1 MKLLVVDD
9 HPIVRDGLAALL
21 GRLGPDTVVL
31 QVGDAV
37 RALAMAVEHAD
48 LDIVILDIAMPGMDG
63 LHALSEFG
71 RVRPE
76 LPVIVISASED
87 ARDAREAL
95 AKGALGYVPKSA
107 SQHTLLSAI
116 RLVLDGDLYVPPLIL
131 GEPPL
136 SPALDAWSAA
146 VPAGSALTRRQIEV
160 LKQLSQ
166 GKSNKS
172 IALELGLSEK
182 TVKAHVTAIFKALNV
197 ANRTQAAAAAREAG
211 LILTGDA
218 SPPSAARLSADF
230 VRLAMAARSLPL
242 GTGLWSSR
250 RPLALASASRPGAV
264 SPVMSTAGIASLY
277 PDRSR
282 SITATPVSSPRR
294 R

>member
-21 GRLGPDTVVL
+21 GQLGADTVVL
-31 QVGDAV
+31 QVGDAA
-37 RALAMAVEHAD
+37 RALAIAVEHAD

-63 LHALSEFG
+63 LRALGEFG

-87 ARDAREAL
+87 ARDARAAL

-131 GEPPL
+131 GETPLTRETGPPG
-136 SPALDAWSAA
+136 AA
-146 VPAGSALTRRQIEV
+146 ASTGSALTTRQIEV

-166 GKSNKS
+166 GKSNKG

-197 ANRTQAAAAAREAG
+197 INRTQAAAAGREAG
-211 LILTGDA
+211 LI
-218 SPPSAARLSADF
+218 
-230 VRLAMAARSLPL
+230 
-242 GTGLWSSR
+242 
-250 RPLALASASRPGAV
+250 
-264 SPVMSTAGIASLY
+264 
-277 PDRSR
+277 
-282 SITATPVSSPRR
+282 
-294 R
+294 

>member
-9 HPIVRDGLAALL
+9 HPIVRDGLVALL
-21 GRLGPDTVVL
+21 GRLGPDTIVL
-31 QVGDAV
+31 RDAA

-63 LHALSEFG
+63 LRALSEFG

-87 ARDAREAL
+87 ARDVREAL

-131 GEPPL
+131 GETPL
-136 SPALDAWSAA
+136 SPAPDPREAA
-146 VPAGSALTRRQIEV
+146 TAAGSVLTRRQIDV

-197 ANRTQAAAAAREAG
+197 INRTQAAAAGREAG
-211 LILTGDA
+211 LI
-218 SPPSAARLSADF
+218 
-230 VRLAMAARSLPL
+230 
-242 GTGLWSSR
+242 
-250 RPLALASASRPGAV
+250 
-264 SPVMSTAGIASLY
+264 
-277 PDRSR
+277 
-282 SITATPVSSPRR
+282 
-294 R
+294 

>member
-31 QVGDAV
+31 QVGDAA
-37 RALAMAVEHAD
+37 RALAMALAVEHAD

-63 LHALSEFG
+63 LRALSEFG

-87 ARDAREAL
+87 ARDVREAL

-116 RLVLDGDLYVPPLIL
+116 RLVLDGNLYVPPLIL
-131 GEPPL
+131 GETPL
-136 SPALDAWSAA
+136 NPAPDPRGAA
-146 VPAGSALTRRQIEV
+146 APAGSVLTRRQIDV

-197 ANRTQAAAAAREAG
+197 INRTQAAAAGREAG
-211 LILTGDA
+211 L
-218 SPPSAARLSADF
+218 
-230 VRLAMAARSLPL
+230 V
-242 GTGLWSSR
+242 
-250 RPLALASASRPGAV
+250 
-264 SPVMSTAGIASLY
+264 
-277 PDRSR
+277 
-282 SITATPVSSPRR
+282 
-294 R
+294 

>member
-37 RALAMAVEHAD
+37 RALAIAVEHAD

-116 RLVLDGDLYVPPLIL
+116 RVVLNGETPRVPDRLRRESTGDRMDCPPEYL
-131 GEPPL
+131 GGCLERARQYRAERRTTDDPIERL
-136 SPALDAWSAA
+136 SPWNRLPNRRGRLKRFGLFGQFLERRHRSGNALSATNDR
-146 VPAGSALTRRQIEV
+146 PGSTRR
-160 LKQLSQ
+160 
-166 GKSNKS
+166 N
-172 IALELGLSEK
+172 
-182 TVKAHVTAIFKALNV
+182 H
-197 ANRTQAAAAAREAG
+197 
-211 LILTGDA
+211 GDH
-218 SPPSAARLSADF
+218 RY
-230 VRLAMAARSLPL
+230 RQRQR
-242 GTGLWSSR
+242 SR
-250 RPLALASASRPGAV
+250 R
-264 SPVMSTAGIASLY
+264 
-277 PDRSR
+277 
-282 SITATPVSSPRR
+282 
-294 R
+294 

>member
-31 QVGDAV
+31 QVGDAA

-63 LHALSEFG
+63 LRALSEFG

-87 ARDAREAL
+87 ARDVREAL

-131 GEPPL
+131 GEIPL
-136 SPALDAWSAA
+136 SPAPNPRGAA
-146 VPAGSALTRRQIEV
+146 APAGSVLTRRQIDV

-182 TVKAHVTAIFKALNV
+182 TMKAHVTAIFKALNV
-197 ANRTQAAAAAREAG
+197 INRTQAAAAGREAG
-211 LILTGDA
+211 LI
-218 SPPSAARLSADF
+218 
-230 VRLAMAARSLPL
+230 
-242 GTGLWSSR
+242 
-250 RPLALASASRPGAV
+250 
-264 SPVMSTAGIASLY
+264 
-277 PDRSR
+277 
-282 SITATPVSSPRR
+282 
-294 R
+294 

>member
-9 HPIVRDGLAALL
+9 HPVVRDGLVALL

-31 QVGDAV
+31 QVGDAA

-63 LHALSEFG
+63 LRALSEFG

-87 ARDAREAL
+87 ARDVREAL

-107 SQHTLLSAI
+107 SQHTLLSAV

-131 GEPPL
+131 GEAPL
-136 SPALDAWSAA
+136 SPAPDPRGAA
-146 VPAGSALTRRQIEV
+146 TPAGSALTRRQIDV

-197 ANRTQAAAAAREAG
+197 INRTQAAAAGREAG
-211 LILTGDA
+211 LI
-218 SPPSAARLSADF
+218 
-230 VRLAMAARSLPL
+230 
-242 GTGLWSSR
+242 
-250 RPLALASASRPGAV
+250 
-264 SPVMSTAGIASLY
+264 
-277 PDRSR
+277 
-282 SITATPVSSPRR
+282 
-294 R
+294 

>member
-9 HPIVRDGLAALL
+9 HPIVRDGLAVLL

-31 QVGDAV
+31 QVGDAA
-37 RALAMAVEHAD
+37 RALATAVEHAD

-63 LHALSEFG
+63 LRALSEFG

-87 ARDAREAL
+87 ARDVRDAL

-131 GEPPL
+131 GETPL
-136 SPALDAWSAA
+136 SPAPDPRGAA
-146 VPAGSALTRRQIEV
+146 ASAGSALTTRQIEV

-166 GKSNKS
+166 GKSNKG
-172 IALELGLSEK
+172 IAHELGLSEK
-182 TVKAHVTAIFKALNV
+182 TVKAHITAIFKALNV
-197 ANRTQAAAAAREAG
+197 INRTQAAAAGREAG
-211 LILTGDA
+211 LI
-218 SPPSAARLSADF
+218 
-230 VRLAMAARSLPL
+230 
-242 GTGLWSSR
+242 
-250 RPLALASASRPGAV
+250 
-264 SPVMSTAGIASLY
+264 
-277 PDRSR
+277 
-282 SITATPVSSPRR
+282 
-294 R
+294 

>member
-9 HPIVRDGLAALL
+9 HPIVRDGLAVLL
-21 GRLGPDTVVL
+21 EQLGPDTVVL
-31 QVGDAV
+31 QVGEAA

-48 LDIVILDIAMPGMDG
+48 LDIVILDIALPGMDG
-63 LHALSEFG
+63 LRALSEFG

-87 ARDAREAL
+87 ARDVREAL

-131 GEPPL
+131 GETPL
-136 SPALDAWSAA
+136 SPAPDPREAA
-146 VPAGSALTRRQIEV
+146 AAAGSVLTRRQIDV

-182 TVKAHVTAIFKALNV
+182 TVKAHVTAIFKVLNV
-197 ANRTQAAAAAREAG
+197 INRTQAAAAGREAG
-211 LILTGDA
+211 LI
-218 SPPSAARLSADF
+218 
-230 VRLAMAARSLPL
+230 
-242 GTGLWSSR
+242 
-250 RPLALASASRPGAV
+250 
-264 SPVMSTAGIASLY
+264 
-277 PDRSR
+277 
-282 SITATPVSSPRR
+282 
-294 R
+294 

>member
-9 HPIVRDGLAALL
+9 HPIVRDGLVALL
-21 GRLGPDTVVL
+21 GRLGPDTIVL
-31 QVGDAV
+31 RDAA

-63 LHALSEFG
+63 LRALSEFG

-87 ARDAREAL
+87 ARDVREAL

-131 GEPPL
+131 GETPL
-136 SPALDAWSAA
+136 SPAPDPREAA
-146 VPAGSALTRRQIEV
+146 AAAGSVLTRRQIDV

-197 ANRTQAAAAAREAG
+197 INRTQAAAAGREAG
-211 LILTGDA
+211 LI
-218 SPPSAARLSADF
+218 
-230 VRLAMAARSLPL
+230 
-242 GTGLWSSR
+242 
-250 RPLALASASRPGAV
+250 
-264 SPVMSTAGIASLY
+264 
-277 PDRSR
+277 
-282 SITATPVSSPRR
+282 
-294 R
+294 

>member
-31 QVGDAV
+31 QVGDAA

-63 LHALSEFG
+63 LRALSEFG

-131 GEPPL
+131 GETPL
-136 SPALDAWSAA
+136 SPASDPRGAA
-146 VPAGSALTRRQIEV
+146 APAGSVLTRRQIDV

-172 IALELGLSEK
+172 IALEFGLSEK

-197 ANRTQAAAAAREAG
+197 INRTQAAAAGRDAG
-211 LILTGDA
+211 LI
-218 SPPSAARLSADF
+218 
-230 VRLAMAARSLPL
+230 
-242 GTGLWSSR
+242 
-250 RPLALASASRPGAV
+250 
-264 SPVMSTAGIASLY
+264 
-277 PDRSR
+277 
-282 SITATPVSSPRR
+282 
-294 R
+294 

>member
-31 QVGDAV
+31 QVGDAA
-37 RALAMAVEHAD
+37 RALAMAMAVEHAD

-63 LHALSEFG
+63 LRALSEFG

-87 ARDAREAL
+87 ARDVREAL

-131 GEPPL
+131 GETPL
-136 SPALDAWSAA
+136 SFAPDPREAAAPARS
-146 VPAGSALTRRQIEV
+146 VLTRRQIEV

-197 ANRTQAAAAAREAG
+197 INRTQAAAAGREAG
-211 LILTGDA
+211 LI
-218 SPPSAARLSADF
+218 
-230 VRLAMAARSLPL
+230 
-242 GTGLWSSR
+242 
-250 RPLALASASRPGAV
+250 
-264 SPVMSTAGIASLY
+264 
-277 PDRSR
+277 
-282 SITATPVSSPRR
+282 
-294 R
+294 

>member
-9 HPIVRDGLAALL
+9 HPIVRDGLAVLL
-21 GRLGPDTVVL
+21 EQLGPDTVVL
-31 QVGDAV
+31 QVGEAA

-48 LDIVILDIAMPGMDG
+48 LDIVILDIALPGMNG
-63 LHALSEFG
+63 LRALSEFG

-87 ARDAREAL
+87 ARDVREAL

-131 GEPPL
+131 GETPL
-136 SPALDAWSAA
+136 SPASDPLGAA
-146 VPAGSALTRRQIEV
+146 ASTGSTLTTRQIEV

-197 ANRTQAAAAAREAG
+197 INRTQAAAAGREAG
-211 LILTGDA
+211 LI
-218 SPPSAARLSADF
+218 
-230 VRLAMAARSLPL
+230 
-242 GTGLWSSR
+242 
-250 RPLALASASRPGAV
+250 
-264 SPVMSTAGIASLY
+264 
-277 PDRSR
+277 
-282 SITATPVSSPRR
+282 
-294 R
+294 